1 MTSVGQ
7 VGLISRAAVDRSIGG
22 PPYPPLILRGHRVST
37 LHPLGHYSRP
47 VSAGAVNH
55 VTLGELWTCAER
67 PVQRPADHAT
77 AGSRET

>member
-1 MTSVGQ
+1 MRSFGQ
-7 VGLISRAAVDRSIGG
+7 LGMISPAAVDRSIGG
-22 PPYPPLILRGHRVST
+22 PLYRPLIMPGPGVST

-55 VTLGELWTCAER
+55 VTLGELRTRAER